1 MAWGTKYE
9 ILTRDIHNVLW
20 TTHIKLQ
27 DYTGAVT
34 HLIGAGENP
43 LRFEHLTES
52 DDLADPIKSSRAILT
67 VFSYSMF
74 AHADLYSDDDMH
86 HRVEIRQGDNMY
98 WSGFVDP
105 KQYKEPYGPAPYIT
119 EITCVDGLTLLKNIR
134 YEQSAGVPYN
144 GMRRASQ
151 IIFDIL
157 WKIDFHTFREYVN
170 VYEANM
176 NKLTNNSPFD
186 QEEFNADGFDGDY
199 CDEVL
204 KKILKKYFAVIR
216 QYGGDFIIYRPTE
229 MAQEFVYGRRFYT
242 STIKDTVPLYPQQF
256 IQRPGNSATLQQ
268 YPGSLVT
275 IQRPARK
282 IICRQDYGNKESWLD
297 NWKFEPDTFDGTT
310 FRRWTK
316 ISNLVIGPVKEL
328 IATEENG
335 FYIDVH
341 NSAAD
346 GYLTQAFGFNAI
358 ATNKDK
364 FFLEFKYLLYN
375 KTSAAIPSI
384 KLYFR
389 LASSATGASLHPG
402 PNLDDGFWSTGSFFI
417 YETQIPPGITE
428 WKTFRTQCNTGMPDP
443 GPYWM
448 EILKPDSTDA
458 IYLCVKDIKV
468 GVISGAMS
476 TLTRTNAM
484 IGKGSQRRGGYSTM
498 SWGRMKLTAVEI
510 KAITEKVYEKA
521 NPILGEEREYEFDLG
536 DIIGSNVD
544 NVLEQYTGGS
554 AIYKVIIGQPQVEHI
569 PTTAWSTRGGSEN
582 KPLLELVGD
591 ELAQHF
597 SRAKQLVDMQ
607 MWESDPGPSTFNPI
621 GSLQDDINKRPA
633 PSGLTG
639 WTNGNFASFAAT
651 GLNIQTATS
660 LTGQGYAVTNEI
672 SFRAGDIIH
681 GNITLT
687 MNSGA
692 QPNIYL
698 YSGTEVRSNVVA
710 LEPGDNQVE
719 IISNYTGPARLFIEV
734 ANNSDFATSNTTLNK
749 MINRVFATNRGTFN
763 VKSRT
768 WKIDLIEL

>member
-86 HRVEIRQGDNMY
+86 HRVEIKQGANLY
-98 WSGFVDP
+98 WSGFIDP
-105 KQYKEPYGPAPYIT
+105 KQYKEPYGPVPYIT
-119 EITCVDGLTLLKNIR
+119 EITCIDGLTLLKNIR
-134 YEQSAGVPYN
+134 YEQSPGTPYN
-144 GMRRASQ
+144 GLRFTSQ
-151 IIFDIL
+151 IILDIL
-157 WKIDFHTFREYVN
+157 GKIDFSSFREFVN
-170 VYEANM
+170 VYEINM
-176 NKLTNNSPFD
+176 SAATTASLFD
-186 QEEFNADGFDGDY
+186 QEKHNADGFQDDY

-204 KKILKKYFAVIR
+204 KKILKKYNAAIKQDNGIFT
-216 QYGGDFIIYRPTE
+216 IYRPKE
-229 MAQEFVYGRRFYT
+229 MAQEIVYGRNFTGPT
-242 STIKDTVPLYPQQF
+242 SKTTVPLYPQQF
-256 IQRPGNSATLQQ
+256 IQRPGNTSTFQQ

-282 IICRQDYGNKESWLD
+282 IICRQDYGYKESWLD
-297 NWKFEPDTFDGTT
+297 NWKFEPDTFNGTT
-310 FRRWTK
+310 FRHWLK
-316 ISNLVIGPVKEL
+316 DPGLVIGPIKEL

-335 FYIDVH
+335 LYIDNY
-341 NSAAD
+341 NSTT
-346 GYLTQAFGFNAI
+346 GRIRQAFGYNAVVT
-358 ATNKDK
+358 ATGNDK
-364 FFLEFKYLLYN
+364 FYLEFKYAIYN
-375 KTSAAIPSI
+375 PTASIISSAAII
-384 KLYFR
+384 TRLY
-389 LASSATGASLHPG
+389 SSASGAALKPGAS
-402 PNLDDGFWSTGSFFI
+402 LDDGFWSTGDIILS
-417 YETQIPPGITE
+417 ETNVAPGVTE
-428 WKTFRTQCNTGMPDP
+428 WKTFKTQCTAGLPDT

-448 EILKPDSTDA
+448 EVSKPYGTDNF
-458 IYLCVKDIKV
+458 YLLITEIKV
-468 GVISGAMS
+468 GVVSGELAV
-476 TLTRTNAM
+476 LTRTNAM
-484 IGKGSQRRGGYSTM
+484 IARGSQRRGGYPTM
-498 SWGRMKLTAVEI
+498 SWGRMKMASIEI
-510 KAITEKVYEKA
+510 KEITERIYEKT
-521 NPILGEEREYEFDLG
+521 NPINGEEREYEFDLG

-544 NVLEQYTGGS
+544 NIIEQFAGGS
-554 AIYKVIIGQPQVEHI
+554 VAFVGSTHI

-591 ELAQHF
+591 ELAEHF
-597 SRAKQLVDMQ
+597 SRAKQLVDLQ
-607 MWESDPGPSTFNPI
+607 MWESDKGPSTFNPI

-672 SFRAGDIIH
+672 SFRAGDIIF

-687 MNSGA
+687 LNSGL
-692 QPNIYL
+692 PPSIYL
-698 YSGTEVRSNVVA
+698 FSGTMLRSNVVA